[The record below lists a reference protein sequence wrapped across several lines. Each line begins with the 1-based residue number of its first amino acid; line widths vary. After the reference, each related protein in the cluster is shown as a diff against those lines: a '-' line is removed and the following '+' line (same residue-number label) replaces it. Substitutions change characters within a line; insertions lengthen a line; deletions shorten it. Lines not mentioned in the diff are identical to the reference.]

1 MAWLF
6 WFEFT
11 AILMILTFWEDE
23 DENEEEEEEETYD
36 VKQYLP
42 TKGIGCS
49 FTAED
54 VREALKK

>member
-23 DENEEEEEEETYD
+23 DENEEEEEETYD
-36 VKQYLP
+36 VKQHLP
-42 TKGIGCS
+42 TKGIGCT

>member
-23 DENEEEEEEETYD
+23 DENDEEEEEETYD
-36 VKQYLP
+36 AKQHLP
-42 TKGIGCS
+42 TKGIGCT

>member
-23 DENEEEEEEETYD
+23 DENEEEEEEIYD
-36 VKQYLP
+36 VKQHLP
-42 TKGIGCS
+42 TKGIGCT

>member
-23 DENEEEEEEETYD
+23 DENDEEEEEEIYD
-36 VKQYLP
+36 VKQHLP
-42 TKGIGCS
+42 TKGIGCT

>member
-23 DENEEEEEEETYD
+23 DENEEEEEETYD
-36 VKQYLP
+36 VKQHLP
-42 TKGIGCS
+42 TMGIGCT

>member
-23 DENEEEEEEETYD
+23 NEEEEETYD
-36 VKQYLP
+36 VKQHLP
-42 TKGIGCS
+42 TKGIGCT
-49 FTAED
+49 FTPED
-54 VREALKK
+54 IRKALKK

>member
-1 MAWLF
+1 MAWIF

-23 DENEEEEEEETYD
+23 DEDEEEEEEEYD
-36 VKQYLP
+36 IKQHLP

>member
-23 DENEEEEEEETYD
+23 DENEEEEEEKYD
-36 VKQYLP
+36 VKQHLP
-42 TKGIGCS
+42 TKGIGCT

>member
-23 DENEEEEEEETYD
+23 DEDEEKEEEYD
-36 VKQYLP
+36 VKQHLP
-42 TKGIGCS
+42 TKGIGCT
-49 FTAED
+49 FTPED
-54 VREALKK
+54 IREALKK

>member
-23 DENEEEEEEETYD
+23 DENEEKEEEEYD
-36 VKQYLP
+36 VKQHLP

-49 FTAED
+49 FTVED

>member
-11 AILMILTFWEDE
+11 AILIILTFWEDE
-23 DENEEEEEEETYD
+23 DENEEEEEEKYD
-36 VKQYLP
+36 VKQHLP
-42 TKGIGCS
+42 TKGIGCT

>member
-23 DENEEEEEEETYD
+23 NEDEEEEETYD
-36 VKQYLP
+36 VKQHLA

-49 FTAED
+49 FTTED
-54 VREALKK
+54 IREALKK

>member
-1 MAWLF
+1 MAWIF
-6 WFEFT
+6 WIEFT

-23 DENEEEEEEETYD
+23 DENEEEEEETYD
-36 VKQYLP
+36 VKQHLP